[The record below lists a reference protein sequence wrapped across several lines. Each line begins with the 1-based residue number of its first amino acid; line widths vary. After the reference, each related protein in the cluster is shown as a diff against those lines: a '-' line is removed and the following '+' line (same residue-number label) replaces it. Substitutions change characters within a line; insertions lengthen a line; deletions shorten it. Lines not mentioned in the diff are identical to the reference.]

1 MIHDLDLTQDE
12 RLLLASTREWAQE
25 VVLPRAKEAF
35 ETSEVPLDLVK
46 QLGELGYSGLL
57 VPEEQGGAGA
67 STVLYMAVLEELAKA
82 DPTTALTL
90 QVHVLV
96 TEIYRRHA
104 TPEQLATWL
113 PRLVSGEIL
122 AAVAMTEPEAGSDLR
137 AGRTTA
143 VRDGDDWVI
152 NGQKVFITN
161 AGTSM
166 SDGLV
171 VLARTGEDERGRP
184 AHSTFIVPRDTPGLV
199 MGQRL
204 KKIGW
209 RHMDTRE
216 VFLEDCRV
224 PAGNLLG
231 PLGGGLTQVLEG
243 LELGRMAF
251 GSVSVGIAQ
260 ACLEYSL
267 EYAQQ
272 RRQFGRP
279 IARFQAIQMKL
290 ADMATKTE
298 AARSLVHDAARRRD
312 LGMPE
317 TQAASMAKL
326 FGSRTAMEVSDEAYQ
341 IFGGYGTSVE
351 YPIARY
357 YLDAKLMEIG
367 EGTNEIQR
375 LTIARSLGC

>member
-1 MIHDLDLTQDE
+1 MIHELDLTEDE
-12 RLLLASTREWAQE
+12 QLLLASTREWAQE
-25 VVLPRAKEAF
+25 VVLPRAQEAF

-46 QLGELGYSGLL
+46 ALGELGYTGLI
-57 VPEEQGGAGA
+57 VPEEHGGAGM

-96 TEIYRRHA
+96 TEIYRRHGTA
-104 TPEQLATWL
+104 EQLERWM
-113 PRLVSGEIL
+113 PKLVSGEIL

-143 VRDGDDWVI
+143 VRDGDTWVI

-161 AGTSM
+161 AGTEM

-171 VLARTGEDERGRP
+171 VLARTGEDDRGRP
-184 AHSTFIVPRDTPGLV
+184 SHSTFIVPRDTPGLV

-216 VFLEDCRV
+216 VFLEDVRV
-224 PAGNLLG
+224 PSTHLLG

-267 EYAQQ
+267 AYAKERQ
-272 RRQFGRP
+272 QFGRP
-279 IARFQAIQMKL
+279 IAKFQAIQMKL
-290 ADMATKTE
+290 AEMATKTE
-298 AARSLVHDAARRRD
+298 AARALVHDAARRRD
-312 LGMPE
+312 RGWPE
-317 TQAASMAKL
+317 TKAASMAKL
-326 FGSRTAMEVSDEAYQ
+326 FGSRTAVEVSDEAYQ
-341 IFGGYGTSVE
+341 IYGGYGTSVE

-367 EGTNEIQR
+367 EGTNEIQK